1 MTIGHGARAWAAY
14 PALSAPLTMM
24 GVERRWFLLSAT
36 LGMAMW
42 NAVNSTVIGA
52 ASFLYLV
59 RHRMVGLADG
69 PAHAHHPA

>member
-42 NAVNSTVIGA
+42 NAVNSIRDRRGVV
-52 ASFLYLV
+52 LPPV
-59 RHRMVGLADG
+59 RRGMVGMADR